1 MLKISN
7 AIDVAIEV
15 TRRCNMKCAHCLR
28 GDAQNM
34 DVSKETIDKFFDGF
48 AGGAYISTIVLT
60 GGEISLNVPAV
71 RYVLKALKSRG
82 ISVGNFYMVTNGK
95 SLRELKTL
103 IRASLDWYLFCD
115 DNEYSI
121 ITMSQDMFHE
131 PLPNLY
137 EVKKNLGALS
147 YFRNDKDM
155 EGTNREKYLLD
166 EGRARNIAAGS
177 GIKKTPL
184 YISAPTFTVDGG
196 EVQIEEG
203 MVYLSCTGN
212 VLPSC
217 DMSYN
222 HADATAT
229 ANVFRGDWVA
239 DYINTYTGE
248 CPLVVGKE
256 SA

>member
-1 MLKISN
+1 MFISN
-7 AIDVAIEV
+7 AVDVAIEI

-28 GDAQNM
+28 GNAQNM
-34 DVSKETIDKFFDGF
+34 DVTKEVIDKFFDGF
-48 AGGAYISTIVLT
+48 AGGAYVSTILLT

-71 RYVLKALKSRG
+71 RYVLKAIKDRG
-82 ISVGNFYMVTNGK
+82 ITVGSFYMVTNGK
-95 SLRELKTL
+95 NLRNLKAL
-103 IRASLDWYLFCD
+103 VRASLDWYLFCD
-115 DNEYSI
+115 DNEYSTL
-121 ITMSQDMFHE
+121 TMSRDMFHE

-137 EVKKNLGALS
+137 EVKKTLGALS
-147 YFRNDKDM
+147 YFRNDKDT
-155 EGTNREKYLLD
+155 EGTSREKYLLD
-166 EGRARNIAAGS
+166 EGRAKNIPEGC

-196 EVQIEEG
+196 EVQIDEG

-217 DMSYN
+217 DMSYD
-222 HADATAT
+222 HADAAAT

-239 DYINTYTGE
+239 DYINTYTEE
-248 CPLVVGKE
+248 CPLVVRKE

>member
-137 EVKKNLGALS
+137 EVKKTSALCPIS
-147 YFRNDKDM
+147 EMIRTWKVQ
-155 EGTNREKYLLD
+155 TEKSIYSTKAGQGILLQAV
-166 EGRARNIAAGS
+166 ESKRHLSIFL
-177 GIKKTPL
+177 PL
-184 YISAPTFTVDGG
+184 RS
-196 EVQIEEG
+196 
-203 MVYLSCTGN
+203 L
-212 VLPSC
+212 
-217 DMSYN
+217 
-222 HADATAT
+222 
-229 ANVFRGDWVA
+229 
-239 DYINTYTGE
+239 
-248 CPLVVGKE
+248 
-256 SA
+256 